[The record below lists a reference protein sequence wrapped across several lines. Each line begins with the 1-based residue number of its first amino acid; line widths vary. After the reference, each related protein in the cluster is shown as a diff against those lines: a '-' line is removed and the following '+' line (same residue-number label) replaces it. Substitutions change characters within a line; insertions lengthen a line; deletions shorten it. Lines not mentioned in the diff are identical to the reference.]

1 MATPRVLILRTA
13 GTNCD
18 LETAFAFEKAGGKA
32 ERLHINELKMQ
43 PERLADFQILVL
55 PGGFTYGDDIASGKI
70 LANELRTTLAGQID
84 KFLAEGKLILGICN
98 GFQILVKAGLLPR
111 LEPAETSI
119 EATLTINDS
128 TKFEDRWV
136 YLKTLSSP
144 SIWARYLPPIIY
156 LPVAHGEGKFIPRDK
171 AILTR
176 LKKEKLIVFQYV
188 NEKGVLAG
196 YPHNPNGSV
205 ENIAGISDTTGR
217 VLGLMPHPE
226 RHINFTH
233 HPCWTRLKKKSNPPP
248 DGLAIFKNGVDYA
261 REKL

>member
-1 MATPRVLILRTA
+1 MATPRILILRTA

-32 ERLHINELKMQ
+32 ERLHINELKIR

-98 GFQILVKAGLLPR
+98 GFQVLVKAGLLPR
-111 LEPAETSI
+111 LEPGETSI

-136 YLKTLSSP
+136 YLKTLQSR
-144 SIWARYLPPIIY
+144 SIWTRGLPPIIY

-188 NEKGVLAG
+188 NEKGALAG

-226 RHINFTH
+226 RHINFTQ
-233 HPCWTRLKKKSNPPP
+233 HPCWTRLKKKSKP